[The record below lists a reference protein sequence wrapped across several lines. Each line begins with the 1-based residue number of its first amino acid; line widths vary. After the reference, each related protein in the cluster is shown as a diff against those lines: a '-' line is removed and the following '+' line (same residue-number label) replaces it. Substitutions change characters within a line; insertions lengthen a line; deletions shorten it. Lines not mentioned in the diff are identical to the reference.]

1 MKSHDSDEPQPVVI
15 EIPIAKVCFLII
27 KAREFDVKEEGTDPA
42 SGSNPTDDA
51 EISVLEDTP
60 DDPVE
65 EEIRSLIDDLS
76 IDEQIELV
84 AIDWLGRGDY
94 DRTDWTDLRSQAAEA
109 HNRRTADY
117 LLGDPLLAD
126 HLAEG
131 LAALG
136 YSCED
141 VEREYL

>member
-1 MKSHDSDEPQPVVI
+1 MKTHDDDPQPIEI
-15 EIPIAKVCFLII
+15 EIPVEKVCFLIM
-27 KAREFDVKEEGTDPA
+27 KAREFDVKDEDTDPD
-42 SGSNPTDDA
+42 SGSNPSDDA

-65 EEIRSLIDDLS
+65 EEIRSLISDLS
-76 IDEQIELV
+76 IDEQIDLV
-84 AIDWLGRGDY
+84 ALAWLGRD
-94 DRTDWTDLRSQAAEA
+94 DNDATDWTDLRRQAAEA
-109 HNRRTADY
+109 HNSRTADY
-117 LLGDPLLAD
+117 LLGNPLLGD

-141 VEREYL
+141 VERQYL

>member
-94 DRTDWTDLRSQAAEA
+94 D
-109 HNRRTADY
+109 
-117 LLGDPLLAD
+117 
-126 HLAEG
+126 
-131 LAALG
+131 
-136 YSCED
+136 
-141 VEREYL
+141 

>member
-1 MKSHDSDEPQPVVI
+1 MKHHGDDPQQTTI
-15 EIPIAKVCFLII
+15 EIPVDKVCFLIL
-27 KAREFDVKEEGTDPA
+27 KAREFDVKEEGTDPD
-42 SGSNPTDDA
+42 SGSNPSDDA

-76 IDEQIELV
+76 IDEQIDLV
-84 AIDWLGRGDY
+84 ALAWLGRDDY
-94 DRTDWTDLRSQAAEA
+94 DANDWTDLRIQATEA

-117 LLGDPLLAD
+117 LLGDPLLGD

-141 VEREYL
+141 VERKYL

>member
-1 MKSHDSDEPQPVVI
+1 MKTHDDDPQPIEI
-15 EIPIAKVCFLII
+15 EIPVEKVCFLIM
-27 KAREFDVKEEGTDPA
+27 KAREFDVKEEDTDPD
-42 SGSNPTDDA
+42 SGSNPSDDA

-65 EEIRSLIDDLS
+65 EEIRSLISDLS
-76 IDEQIELV
+76 IDEHDND
-84 AIDWLGRGDY
+84 A
-94 DRTDWTDLRSQAAEA
+94 TDWTDLRRQAAEA
-109 HNRRTADY
+109 HNSRTADY
-117 LLGDPLLAD
+117 LLGNPLLGD

-141 VEREYL
+141 VERQYL